1 MQRVIQQTERLLALG
16 ELMAGVAHEIRNP
29 LTAVRGF
36 VQYLKKEKISQ
47 QEKTEYINIILQGV
61 DSINQVIE
69 QLQELS
75 KPPKSYFSSASLNQL
90 TEETLL
96 LVKTTLLQPQIDFVV
111 QLDPHLEPIYMDTNQ
126 IKQVLL
132 NLLINA
138 TQAIEGKGTVTIR
151 SYLTDNELM
160 QVVEIRDTGSGLAE
174 EISSHIFTPFF
185 TTKSSGTGLGLPI
198 VQKIVTSHNGTIQI
212 YNHKEGG
219 VVARVSLPTF

>member
-1 MQRVIQQTERLLALG
+1 
-16 ELMAGVAHEIRNP
+16 
-29 LTAVRGF
+29 
-36 VQYLKKEKISQ
+36 QYLKKEDIQQ
-47 QEKTEYINIILQGV
+47 QEKAEYIQIILQEV

-96 LVKTTLLQPQIDFVV
+96 LVKTSSLQSHIDFVL
-111 QLDPHLEPIYMDTNQ
+111 QLDPMLDPIYMDTNQ

-138 TQAIEGKGTVTIR
+138 TQAIEGKGTISIKT
-151 SYLTDNELM
+151 YLTDNELM
-160 QVVEIRDTGSGLAE
+160 QVVEIKDTGNGLSEDAA
-174 EISSHIFTPFF
+174 SHLFTPFF
-185 TTKSSGTGLGLPI
+185 TTKSSGTGLGLSI

-219 VVARVSLPTF
+219 VVARVSLPTS